1 MPRRVVQDAIK
12 SGGVQINGQ
21 KEHHPGH
28 RIREGVHITLTW
40 VAAPLGESPPLP
52 PPIDIVFED
61 DWIMV
66 INKPAGWLSHPVN
79 GRNLASVSEW
89 AVGYH
94 PPIQQVGHPHRPG
107 IVHRLDQYTEGLM
120 IVAKNPA
127 ALTACQALF
136 KSRQIQKT
144 YWALVTGNVL
154 SDTLDINQPI
164 LRSTKKQNRMVVH
177 PDGKVALSRLEVV
190 TRYGSMT
197 LVKMTPLTGR
207 THQIRVH
214 LQFIGHPVVGDPLYG
229 VNAHPHGQLLQAGGL
244 SFIHPLTHEPLSF
257 YLPLS
262 NRLHR

>member
-40 VAAPLGESPPLP
+40 VAAPLGESPPPP